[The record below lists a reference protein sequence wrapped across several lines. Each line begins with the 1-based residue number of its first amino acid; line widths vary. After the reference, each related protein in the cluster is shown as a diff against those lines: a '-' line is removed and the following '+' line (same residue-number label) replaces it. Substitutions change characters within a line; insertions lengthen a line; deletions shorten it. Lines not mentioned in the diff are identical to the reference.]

1 MADRSAVED
10 LTKRRGYVG
19 RGLDHGLLY
28 RRVLHRLEERVRLG
42 AGLHAGAQG
51 LGLLFSGLDGVGR
64 GSSRDDQHDRLHLIF
79 EALGIRLL
87 VTGLFL
93 DGGSDV
99 LFADLEASLYRPRIR
114 LLQTMSAFRRDFS
127 VSGRMPWVS
136 RDFVSCSP
144 VIRIRELIEV

>member
-42 AGLHAGAQG
+42 AGLHTGAQG
-51 LGLLFSGLDGVGR
+51 LGLLFSCFDGVGR
-64 GSSRDDQHDRLHLIF
+64 RSSRDDQHDRLHLIF

-87 VTGLFL
+87 VTGFFL
-93 DGGSDV
+93 DV
-99 LFADLEASLYRPRIR
+99 LFADLETLLVSAADQIAPNHVGLQAR
-114 LLQTMSAFRRDFS
+114 LQRVGSNAL
-127 VSGRMPWVS
+127 VSK
-136 RDFVSCSP
+136 DFVSCSP